1 MDYEEEVENMIFEW
15 ITMLPEDE
23 QKIIKSPWDVEAA
36 LNEEVEDEMK
46 NEVWRMLK
54 NNLGYRGILL
64 RLMQKFQDEE
74 SDEEEIVQV
83 DSEDE

>member
-15 ITMLPEDE
+15 ITMLPADE
-23 QKIIKSPWDVEAA
+23 QKMIKSPFDIEAV

-46 NEVWRMLK
+46 NALWEMLK

-64 RLMQKFQDEE
+64 RLLQKFQDEE
-74 SDEEEIVQV
+74 SDEEDIVQV

>member
-23 QKIIKSPWDVEAA
+23 QKMIKSPWDVEAA

-64 RLMQKFQDEE
+64 RLLQKFQDEE
-74 SDEEEIVQV
+74 SDDEEIVQV